1 MEGAMLER
9 GGVGSSKAIWLTF
22 ARIVLQDEA
31 DDAMTKR
38 VVRTF
43 AFQESLKET
52 AATVVR

>member
-1 MEGAMLER
+1 MLER